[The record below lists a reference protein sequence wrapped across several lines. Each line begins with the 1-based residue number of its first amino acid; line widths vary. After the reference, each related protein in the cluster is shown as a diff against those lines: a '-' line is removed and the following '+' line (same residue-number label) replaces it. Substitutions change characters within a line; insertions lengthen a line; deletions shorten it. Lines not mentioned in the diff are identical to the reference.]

1 MYIEVIFM
9 SNLVQRIIRN
19 TSRTVLH
26 EGIFQHS
33 LRALYSCL
41 FVNGIFAPVGAYL
54 IKANG
59 FSTWGTMEPFV
70 RSDFR
75 PNIFKV
81 EFFE

>member
-1 MYIEVIFM
+1 M

-26 EGIFQHS
+26 EGIFQRS
-33 LRALYSCL
+33 LGALYSCL
-41 FVNGIFAPVGAYL
+41 FFSGIFAPVGAYS
-54 IKANG
+54 IKASG
-59 FSTWGTMEPFV
+59 SSARGTMGPLV
-70 RSDFR
+70 QSNFR

>member
-1 MYIEVIFM
+1 M
-9 SNLVQRIIRN
+9 QRIIRN

-26 EGIFQHS
+26 KGIFQRS

-41 FVNGIFAPVGAYL
+41 FFSGIFAPVGAYL
-54 IKANG
+54 IKASG

-70 RSDFR
+70 QSDFC

>member
-1 MYIEVIFM
+1 MDTEVIFM

-26 EGIFQHS
+26 EGIFQRS
-33 LRALYSCL
+33 LRALFSYPFFS
-41 FVNGIFAPVGAYL
+41 GIFASVGAYS
-54 IKANG
+54 IKASG
-59 FSTWGTMEPFV
+59 FSTRGVMKPFV
-70 RSDFR
+70 QSDFR

>member
-1 MYIEVIFM
+1 M

-26 EGIFQHS
+26 EGIFQRS

-41 FVNGIFAPVGAYL
+41 FFSGIFAPVGASL
-54 IKANG
+54 IKASG
-59 FSTWGTMEPFV
+59 FYIRGTMEPIGQ
-70 RSDFR
+70 SDFR